1 MKVIIHTGAH
11 CTDEDRLLKS
21 LLRNAD
27 TLRAAGVAVPGP
39 GRYRKLLR
47 DTLTSMRKTAPA
59 EDAREVILDAIL
71 DETPGNV
78 RRLVLSN
85 DSFFAAPRLAL
96 SGGILYPL
104 AEERLAYLAEL
115 FHADEV
121 VMAMG
126 LRDPASFLPALFASS
141 KHTDF
146 AEMLEGAAPEEL
158 RWSDLVARIRDA
170 VPGLQM
176 ILWCNEDTA
185 FLWADVLRAVG
196 GLAPEAGLE
205 GDFDVASDILTDLGA
220 TRLAGYL
227 KEAPPMKPAQ
237 RRRVMAA
244 FLDRYADPAK
254 LEEEIDLPGWDE
266 ATVARLSAAYE
277 EDVARIAAM
286 PEVRFIRP

>member
-27 TLRAAGVAVPGP
+27 TLRGAGVAVPGP

-71 DETPGNV
+71 DEDPDAV

-96 SGGILYPL
+96 AGGTLYPL

-115 FHADEV
+115 LHEDEL

-126 LRDPASFLPALFASS
+126 LRDPASFLPALFESS

-146 AEMLEGAAPEEL
+146 DEMLDGADPETL
-158 RWSDLVARIRDA
+158 RWSDLVIRIRDA
-170 VPGLQM
+170 LPGLQM

-185 FLWADVLRAVG
+185 FVWADVLRAV
-196 GLAPEAGLE
+196 AGLPSE
-205 GDFDVASDILTDLGA
+205 TDLAGDFDVASAILTDLGA
-220 TRLAGYL
+220 ARLKGYL

-244 FLDRYADPAK
+244 FLDRYADPGK
-254 LEEEIDLPGWDE
+254 VEEEIDLPGWDAAKLE
-266 ATVARLSAAYE
+266 RLSAAYDV
-277 EDVARIAAM
+277 DVARIAAM